1 MNIRELIA
9 QESQVDISKMFSDFL
24 PIAMNVLKIN
34 KLPKIHLSKQI
45 NDQEQPTFGGYV
57 DSQTAIHL
65 AIANRHPNDILRT
78 LAHELVHFKQ
88 HIENRLGEHSGET
101 GSPEEN
107 EANQVAG
114 IIMRYFNKKYPNYL
128 GTKPLELDEHKKGVR
143 AKKYNKKPK
152 KYIQPIRPIAPMAP
166 GDAGDSGV
174 EENFADGKNPQDKG
188 DSKRH
193 GVPTKASVSTLRKVA
208 KQGGRKGQLAHWMA
222 NMKSG
227 REK

>member
-9 QESQVDISKMFSDFL
+9 QESQVDIPKMFSDFL

-88 HIENRLGEHSGET
+88 HMENRLGEHSGET

-152 KYIQPIRPIAPMAP
+152 TIEVDFDFTHKSINLINPNCDAHHVLKEIFKD
-166 GDAGDSGV
+166 GD
-174 EENFADGKNPQDKG
+174 EIKFRIHTKNKVHYARILLDK
-188 DSKRH
+188 K
-193 GVPTKASVSTLRKVA
+193 
-208 KQGGRKGQLAHWMA
+208 
-222 NMKSG
+222 
-227 REK
+227 EKLVKNY